1 MVVVES
7 CERCADQVTKEF
19 ARRPSVAGLA
29 LLWGPVHKWGE
40 MRFSVLA
47 FSSHILLV
55 GENESAGKS
64 VVTQVC

>member
-1 MVVVES
+1 M
-7 CERCADQVTKEF
+7 TKEF

>member
-1 MVVVES
+1 M
-7 CERCADQVTKEF
+7 TKEF

-29 LLWGPVHKWGE
+29 LRGPVHKSGG

-55 GENESAGKS
+55 GENTKNVSAGKG
-64 VVTQVC
+64 VVTQLC